1 MGKIRSISVLGAV
14 AALVLSSAP
23 AAFAGTAAAYN
34 YGNCISNGSVWRKLN
49 VYTEIRATDHG
60 RTVKINPGTLA
71 QAVVKSC
78 DGNNEFAINKTVKLT
93 VTAYGWGIACGAG
106 IPAGVECSGSG
117 SQKVITFD
125 TLSGAYPVFLTR
137 EVSSAES
144 IYFDDGAFGD
154 TTKVCATVSG
164 VLWGQGTSATACT
177 TDGI

>member
-1 MGKIRSISVLGAV
+1 MRRIRSISVFGAV
-14 AALVLSSAP
+14 TALVLASAP

-34 YGNCISNGSVWRKLN
+34 YGNCITNGNVWRKLN

-60 RTVKINPGTLA
+60 RTIKINPGTLA
-71 QAVVKSC
+71 QSVVKSC

-93 VTAYGWGIACGAG
+93 VTAHGWGIACGAG
-106 IPAGVECSGSG
+106 IPASVSCSGSG
-117 SQKVITFD
+117 SQKVIEFD
-125 TLSGAYPVFLTR
+125 TLSGAYPVFLRR